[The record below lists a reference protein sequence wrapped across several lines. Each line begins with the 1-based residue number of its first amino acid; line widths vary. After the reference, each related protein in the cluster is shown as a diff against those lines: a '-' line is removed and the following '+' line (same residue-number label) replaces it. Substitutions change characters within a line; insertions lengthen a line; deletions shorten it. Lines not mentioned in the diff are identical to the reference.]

1 MLSASAREQVRVL
14 NDEIIRIVNEDYA
27 RQYPEGS
34 CWICGKHG
42 RSRKS
47 LNMFDVES
55 GRSVYVSPAAIGLKN
70 LILCMPHEI
79 SLSLSVDSINY
90 STYHEGYPQTPEEL
104 RTRFAYWL
112 TKQLAKQAKL
122 LKKTEEENVE

>member
-14 NDEIIRIVNEDYA
+14 SDEIIRIVKEDHDI
-27 RQYPEGS
+27 QHPEGA

-42 RSRKS
+42 RSKKS
-47 LNMFDVES
+47 FRTLD
-55 GRSVYVSPAAIGLKN
+55 GYVSPAAIGLKN